1 MIELSSL
8 IAELKKHH
16 PNNDLLSVEQAA
28 EFIGITSHTL
38 DVWRCTKRH
47 SIPYLKVG
55 RLVKYRRSDLE
66 AWLTSRTIGAA
77 A

>member
-1 MIELSSL
+1 MIELSSKR
-8 IAELKKHH
+8 AELNKRN
-16 PNNDLLSVEQAA
+16 PVGELLNVEQAA

-55 RLVKYRRSDLE
+55 RLVKYRRLDLE

>member
-8 IAELKKHH
+8 MAELKKQHLVG
-16 PNNDLLSVEQAA
+16 DLLNVEQAA
-28 EFIGITSHTL
+28 EFIGVTSHTL

-55 RLVKYRRSDLE
+55 RLVKYRLTDLE

>member
-8 IAELKKHH
+8 TADIEKHQ
-16 PNNDLLSVEQAA
+16 PVGDLLSVEQAA
-28 EFIGITSHTL
+28 EFIGVASHTL

-55 RLVKYRRSDLE
+55 RLVKYRRTDLE
-66 AWLTSRTIGAA
+66 TWLTSRTIPAA

>member
-1 MIELSSL
+1 MIELSSNTD
-8 IAELKKHH
+8 ELNKRN
-16 PNNDLLSVEQAA
+16 PERELLNVEQAA
-28 EFIGITSHTL
+28 FFIGVTSHTL

-55 RLVKYRRSDLE
+55 RLVKYRKSDLE
-66 AWLTSRTIGAA
+66 SWLTSRTIGAA

>member
-8 IAELKKHH
+8 MAELKKHH
-16 PNNDLLSVEQAA
+16 PVGDLLSVEQAA
-28 EFIGITSHTL
+28 EFIGVTSHTL

-55 RLVKYRRSDLE
+55 RLVKYRRTDLE